1 MKGVQLSP
9 TIDYLSMEDEQG
21 PVGVLVFRGT
31 MHQPAMV
38 ASVEN
43 QDDFKGY
50 KDRYDV
56 SFENRGMFTK
66 ICRYIKS

>member
-38 ASVEN
+38 ASVEC
-43 QDDFKGY
+43 Q
-50 KDRYDV
+50 
-56 SFENRGMFTK
+56 
-66 ICRYIKS
+66 

>member
-9 TIDYLSMEDEQG
+9 TIDYLSMEDKQG

-38 ASVEN
+38 ASVEC
-43 QDDFKGY
+43 QEDFKAAY
-50 KDRYDV
+50 NEFKTYEDYA
-56 SFENRGMFTK
+56 
-66 ICRYIKS
+66 